1 MPNLL
6 KARPRIG
13 TMKMMLFFVFSIGLL
28 CSMENQELNAQ
39 TGATASPSGKT
50 FVGWN
55 TAATPFTTITG
66 IIQKPGSTT
75 SSRCSAGSCASLA
88 TPQGNVLV
96 LLGSYQK
103 KALQDVVVLGSSM
116 QASGQIQ
123 DVDGQKLLI
132 AKQIVVGGKT
142 IAIRNDHGF
151 LIHER
156 TGTRV
161 HTQTLQNG
169 GN

>member
-1 MPNLL
+1 MKIMLL
-6 KARPRIG
+6 LG
-13 TMKMMLFFVFSIGLL
+13 FSVVLL
-28 CSMENQELNAQ
+28 CSVEIQGLDAQ
-39 TGATASPSGKT
+39 TGATARPADKS

-55 TAATPFTTITG
+55 TAATPLTTITG
-66 IIQKPGSTT
+66 IIQKPGSIT
-75 SSRCSAGSCASLA
+75 STRCSAGACASLA
-88 TPQGNVLV
+88 TPQGNVLI

-103 KALQDVVVLGSSM
+103 EALQSVLMAGSPM

-123 DVDGQKLLI
+123 DVGGQKLLV

-156 TGTRV
+156 TATRV
-161 HTQTLQNG
+161 HTQTLQTG
-169 GN
+169 EKQ

>member
-1 MPNLL
+1 
-6 KARPRIG
+6 
-13 TMKMMLFFVFSIGLL
+13 MKMMLFFVFSIALL

-39 TGATASPSGKT
+39 TGVTASPSGKT

-55 TAATPFTTITG
+55 TAATPLTTITG

-75 SSRCSAGSCASLA
+75 SNRCSAGSCASLA

-169 GN
+169 DN

>member
-1 MPNLL
+1 
-6 KARPRIG
+6 
-13 TMKMMLFFVFSIGLL
+13 MKMMLFFVFSIGLL

-55 TAATPFTTITG
+55 TGATLTTITG

-103 KALQDVVVLGSSM
+103 KALQAVVVPGSSM
-116 QASGQIQ
+116 QVSGQIQ
-123 DVDGQKLLI
+123 DVEIGR
-132 AKQIVVGGKT
+132 AHV
-142 IAIRNDHGF
+142 
-151 LIHER
+151 
-156 TGTRV
+156 
-161 HTQTLQNG
+161 
-169 GN
+169 

>member
-1 MPNLL
+1 
-6 KARPRIG
+6 
-13 TMKMMLFFVFSIGLL
+13 MKMMLFFVFSIGLL

-55 TAATPFTTITG
+55 TAATLTTITG

-103 KALQDVVVLGSSM
+103 KALQDVVVPGSSM

-123 DVDGQKLLI
+123 DVDRQKLLV

-142 IAIRNDHGF
+142 IAIRNGHGS

>member
-1 MPNLL
+1 
-6 KARPRIG
+6 
-13 TMKMMLFFVFSIGLL
+13 MKMMRFFVFSIGLL

-39 TGATASPSGKT
+39 TGATAGPSAKI
-50 FVGWN
+50 FVGWH
-55 TAATPFTTITG
+55 AATPLTTITG

-75 SSRCSAGSCASLA
+75 SGRCSAGSCASLA

-103 KALQDVVVLGSSM
+103 KALQDVVVPGSSM

-142 IAIRNDHGF
+142 IAIRNDHGS